1 MGTSQRC
8 AGFEISISVAL
19 RIQVFW
25 VVTQNSKVV
34 DCQRFERTLTFR
46 GYSDLQDQ
54 DPLRVVTSQPSEPP
68 TSQNINEQNLDHVTV
83 WQLGAGAQ
91 KGHKEQS
98 NILSNTV
105 YISRNNKRLTCF
117 G

>member
-1 MGTSQRC
+1 M
-8 AGFEISISVAL
+8 AL

-34 DCQRFERTLTFR
+34 DCRRFESTLTFR
-46 GYSDLQDQ
+46 VYSDLQDQ
-54 DPLRVVTSQPSEPP
+54 VPLRLVTSQDAAILLQLSELP
-68 TSQNINEQNLDHVTV
+68 TSQKINEQNLDRVTV
-83 WQLGAGAQ
+83 WQLEADAQ

-105 YISRNNKRLTCF
+105 YIYS
-117 G
+117 